1 MRGLGWEGTLWCWAV
16 SGEAYWLWAGSPYW
30 IVRCIHPGNGHMEIG
45 YTFADQARKH
55 CLRCNTWLPKH
66 PWYRPPLTDFSQ
78 NSGYLLHLVQ
88 VSKKK
93 IHSRRREL
101 QHFMHQ
107 LPLPTELP
115 SSFLST
121 TRNYLF
127 HWLLCHFP
135 HCAKMLFR
143 RQQSMNSWLN
153 RMNMNALFT
162 LDSHMPCPVV
172 AIAGLPP
179 WVEASTQ
186 LQCQY
191 LVSFLS

>member
-30 IVRCIHPGNGHMEIG
+30 IVCCIHPGNGHKEMG

-93 IHSRRREL
+93 FTAEEESYSILCTNSHCPLSYHHL
-101 QHFMHQ
+101 FF
-107 LPLPTELP
+107 LPQGIIYFIGYCVIFHTVQKC
-115 SSFLST
+115 SSGDNKAWT
-121 TRNYLF
+121 
-127 HWLLCHFP
+127 H
-135 HCAKMLFR
+135 
-143 RQQSMNSWLN
+143 
-153 RMNMNALFT
+153 
-162 LDSHMPCPVV
+162 D
-172 AIAGLPP
+172 
-179 WVEASTQ
+179 
-186 LQCQY
+186 
-191 LVSFLS
+191 